1 VIDLGAIRRAVDP
14 DAPAHGNVRCPV
26 HDDRRP
32 SLSLALG
39 EDDRLLVHCKSG
51 CEQRAVFDAVRQ
63 RAGHLLNGAA
73 RMGSGRAAETAYTY
87 KDPSGKPLAR
97 VLRKDAADGS
107 KDFRQ
112 QTPDGNGGW
121 QWKGPQ
127 GATPLYGLDRLA
139 RDANATAVLCEGE
152 KAAEAAQRQLGGGFV
167 CLSWMGGAGAVARA
181 DLEPLR
187 GRDVVIWPDNDPAGI
202 AAAGNLCTRL
212 RGLAGAVKI
221 VRVSDLPP
229 KADAADVAWTADEL
243 LARLEEPQV
252 TEPATHDIADHADA
266 DRKAALPLADRV
278 KHLPNDW
285 ALRQPPARP
294 FVMHPYVP
302 RRAVSALL
310 GAGTAGKTLVLSE
323 WAAAIATDS
332 DWRGHAVSGGDVC
345 VVTWEDERD
354 DYHAKLYSLLQ
365 SRPDMQPL
373 ADTIRK
379 RVHFIE
385 LHGSM
390 YRLVA
395 GDERGRPT
403 PTALAGQLVDLIKRD
418 FPETVQVF
426 IETVSRANA
435 ADETNEAMAMVVSA
449 GEVIAHAL
457 DCGVTVVHHISK
469 AAATAGI
476 VDATAGRGGSAL
488 ADNCRASTVIAPVT
502 GDSPQSLWPEGFAS
516 ADFIEREIVLIENAR
531 SSYGR
536 KAERM
541 HLERIYPPSGAPHL
555 RAVAA
560 PVADN
565 GLRRDTDAE
574 KLASWLL
581 ENLDGKGATEDA
593 IARRRS
599 EYGLSERAARSA
611 LARLAKSGAVVAKD
625 ERQYGEKGRMVTRF
639 RMAPSQ
645 ERLTNAA

>member
-1 VIDLGAIRRAVDP
+1 VSIDLDAIRRAIDP
-14 DAPAHGNVRCPV
+14 DAPSHGDVRCPV
-26 HDDRRP
+26 HGDRQP
-32 SLSLALG
+32 SLSVALG
-39 EDDRLLVHCKSG
+39 KDDRLLVHCHAG
-51 CEQRAVFDAVRQ
+51 CDQASVFDAVRRQ
-63 RAGHLLNGAA
+63 AGHLLNGTAKLS
-73 RMGSGRAAETAYTY
+73 SGKALEIAYTY
-87 KDPSGKPLAR
+87 KDAAGKPLAR
-97 VLRKDAADGS
+97 VVRKDAPDGS
-107 KDFRQ
+107 KTFRQ
-112 QTPDGNGGW
+112 QTPDSNGAW
-121 QWKGPQ
+121 QWKGPK

-139 RDANATAVLCEGE
+139 QDTDAIVVLCEGE
-152 KAAEAAQRQLGGGFV
+152 KSADAAQRHLGKGFV
-167 CLSWMGGAGAVARA
+167 AMSWMGGAGAVARA
-181 DLEPLR
+181 DLTPLR
-187 GRDVVIWPDNDPAGI
+187 DRDVIVWPDNDPAGV
-202 AAAGNLCTRL
+202 AAAADLCGRIDGVARSVRT
-212 RGLAGAVKI
+212 
-221 VRVSDLPP
+221 VRVSDLPA
-229 KADAADVAWTADEL
+229 KADAADVIWSAEDL
-243 LARLEEPQV
+243 LARLVEPQGDA
-252 TEPATHDIADHADA
+252 PATHE
-266 DRKAALPLADRV
+266 LADRV

-310 GAGTAGKTLVLSE
+310 GAGTAGKTLVLTE
-323 WAAAIATDS
+323 WAAAIATNS
-332 DWRGHAVSGGDVC
+332 DWRGHTVNGGDVC
-345 VVTWEDERD
+345 IVTWEDERD

-373 ADTIRK
+373 ADLIRT